1 LQRIPETAGIMTD
14 VYVYRFIGRDG
25 PMKPEPNPRRRA
37 TLDTIKAYGDPIMDS
52 QVVVDDGE
60 LDSEGFFY
68 ESVANDPNSGMSATS
83 EIKSLNLR
91 AASRDAEAL
100 DLDGE
105 AGAQKYMLHLESR
118 ELRKQA
124 QKLQK
129 QYEFAAAESDN
140 AADCG
145 QCGGSPT
152 AG

>member
-1 LQRIPETAGIMTD
+1 MAD

-25 PMKPEPNPRRRA
+25 STKPGPNSGRRA

-52 QVVVDDGE
+52 QIVVDDGE

-68 ESVANDPNSGMSATS
+68 ESVVNHPNSEASATN

-100 DLDGE
+100 DLDSE

-140 AADCG
+140 AADFEQFG
-145 QCGGSPT
+145 VSPT

>member
-1 LQRIPETAGIMTD
+1 MTD

-25 PMKPEPNPRRRA
+25 TTKPEPNPRRRA
-37 TLDTIKAYGDPIMDS
+37 TLDTIKAYGDPLMDS
-52 QVVVDDGE
+52 QIVVDDGE

-68 ESVANDPNSGMSATS
+68 ESVANDPNSEAFATN

-105 AGAQKYMLHLESR
+105 AAAQKYMLRLESR

-124 QKLQK
+124 QMLQK
-129 QYEFAAAESDN
+129 QYEFAAAELDN
-140 AADCG
+140 AADFEQFG
-145 QCGGSPT
+145 VSPT

>member
-1 LQRIPETAGIMTD
+1 MAD

-25 PMKPEPNPRRRA
+25 STEPDPRSRRRA

-52 QVVVDDGE
+52 QIVVDDRE

-68 ESVANDPNSGMSATS
+68 ENAANDLNSESSAS
-83 EIKSLNLR
+83 EIKSLILR

-105 AGAQKYMLHLESR
+105 AGAQKYMLQLESR

-129 QYEFAAAESDN
+129 QYEFVAAES
-140 AADCG
+140 
-145 QCGGSPT
+145 GGAPDFAQFGGNPT
-152 AG
+152 G

>member
-1 LQRIPETAGIMTD
+1 MAD
-14 VYVYRFIGRDG
+14 VYVYRFIGGDG
-25 PMKPEPNPRRRA
+25 STEPDPRSRRRA

-52 QVVVDDGE
+52 QIVVDDRE

-68 ESVANDPNSGMSATS
+68 ENAANDLNSESSAS
-83 EIKSLNLR
+83 EIKSLILR

-105 AGAQKYMLHLESR
+105 AGAQKDMLQLESR

-129 QYEFAAAESDN
+129 QYEFAAAESRGAPDF
-140 AADCG
+140 A
-145 QCGGSPT
+145 QFGGNPT
-152 AG
+152 G

>member
-1 LQRIPETAGIMTD
+1 MTD
-14 VYVYRFIGRDG
+14 VYVYRFIGKDRSA
-25 PMKPEPNPRRRA
+25 KPDPSFGRRA

-52 QVVVDDGE
+52 QIVVDDGE

-68 ESVANDPNSGMSATS
+68 ESVANDPNSEASATS

-124 QKLQK
+124 QKLQR
-129 QYEFAAAESDN
+129 QYEFAADN
-140 AADCG
+140 TQDLE
-145 QCGGSPT
+145 QFGGSPT